1 MTEPTKQEILQA
13 AEELLAR
20 FRAAF
25 LELAK

>member
-1 MTEPTKQEILQA
+1 MTEPTAEEILQA